1 MSQLLLA
8 LIIFLCLFGSALL
21 GAFVRAH
28 LPDHHLSDDSISVIK
43 LATGLIATMAAL
55 ILGLLVSTAK
65 GTFDTANAEL
75 VSTAAKVVQFDRVLA
90 RYGPETDLIRQQVKQ
105 RYGAVLLLLA
115 SREPALLSR
124 LDNPQAIQQSE
135 ALLREV
141 EALTPTNDSQRALK
155 AQALQLMDEVFA
167 TRWLVLLQA
176 HASIPPTMLVILVA
190 WLSIIFGSFG
200 LFAPRNATIVI
211 VLMLCAL
218 STSASILLVE
228 ELNRPLDG
236 LISLSLSPMR
246 DSLGR
251 LGL

>member
-1 MSQLLLA
+1 MSNVLVALL
-8 LIIFLCLFGSALL
+8 IFLCLFASALL
-21 GAFVRAH
+21 GTWVRSR
-28 LPDHHLSDDSISVIK
+28 LPDHHLSDESISVIK

-75 VSTAAKVVQFDRVLA
+75 VSTAARVVQFDRVLA
-90 RYGPETDLIRQQVKQ
+90 RYGPETEPIRLQVKQ
-105 RYGAVLLLLA
+105 RYGEVLLLLA
-115 SREPALLSR
+115 SRDPDLLSR
-124 LDNPQAIQQSE
+124 LDNPQAIQRSE

-141 EALTPTNDSQRALK
+141 EALAPTTDRQRALK
-155 AQALQLMDEVFA
+155 AHALQLMDEVFA

-200 LFAPRNATIVI
+200 LFAPRNYTLIA

-246 DSLGR
+246 DSLSR
-251 LGL
+251 LGQ